1 MSTEKKLTEEQL
13 AKLQG
18 FVNAINQ
25 AQTELGGMEVRKHQ
39 LLHQVSTVQED
50 FGAFQ
55 KELEDEYGKVS
66 ISIEDGSIKPIEEE
80 ETDESNS
87 QD

>member
-1 MSTEKKLTEEQL
+1 MSTEKKVTEEQL
-13 AKLQG
+13 SKLQN
-18 FVNAINQ
+18 FVSIINQ
-25 AQTELGGMEVRKHQ
+25 AQAELGGMEVRKHQ
-39 LLHQVSTVQED
+39 LLHQVASAQED
-50 FGAFQ
+50 FSAFQ

-66 ISIEDGSIKPIEEE
+66 INVEDGSMKPIEEE

>member
-13 AKLQG
+13 TKLQN
-18 FVNAINQ
+18 FVGAINQ
-25 AQTELGGMEVRKHQ
+25 AQAQLGQIEIQKHQ
-39 LLHQVSTVQED
+39 LLHQIVGTQED
-50 FGAFQ
+50 FSAFQ

-66 ISIEDGSIKPIEEE
+66 INVEDGTLQEIEED
-80 ETDESNS
+80 TNESNS

>member
-1 MSTEKKLTEEQL
+1 
-13 AKLQG
+13 
-18 FVNAINQ
+18 
-25 AQTELGGMEVRKHQ
+25 MEVRKHQ
-39 LLHQVSTVQED
+39 LLHQVSTAQED

-66 ISIEDGSIKPIEEE
+66 INIEDGSMKPIEE

-87 QD
+87 ED